1 MSNRLVWAAVAVILI
16 LAAIIY
22 FNKGMMT
29 DQPANER
36 PSPHAINQGNG

>member
-1 MSNRLVWAAVAVILI
+1 MSKRLLWAAVAVILVV
-16 LAAIIY
+16 AAII
-22 FNKGMMT
+22 FVSQSMTT